1 MVNAYTEFLRVEQ
14 ELSLY
19 EYLRGGADDE
29 KERRDRNEE
38 SGCQPAKRECRET
51 LFSTSIYAH
60 VLLDASE
67 AAD

>member
-19 EYLRGGADDE
+19 GHISGKGEETGEAGRVD
-29 KERRDRNEE
+29 RDEE
-38 SGCQPAKRECRET
+38 SGRSRLSARENRET

-60 VLLDASE
+60 VL
-67 AAD
+67 

>member
-19 EYLRGGADDE
+19 GYLRRTRGEEEEEGS
-29 KERRDRNEE
+29 EREEERDRKEE
-38 SGCQPAKRECRET
+38 SGAGAGWLSVSRET

-60 VLLDASE
+60 VL
-67 AAD
+67 